1 MAVARVSAMSV
12 VLNRLVRRFLTE
24 RGGVSAVEFAL
35 ILPLMLLIYAGCSEV
50 TTALMIDRKVS
61 RAASTISDLVAQQT
75 SISTTLMNG
84 IFDATTAIIEPYDA
98 SVAKVL
104 VVVIDI
110 KSSGQTVAWSK
121 ARYDTAATANVAPPT
136 ALKVPSTIGSVGDEV
151 VVGRVTYSFTSPF
164 SSILQSFTGSS
175 TYNFSHIFFLKPRQ
189 GTTITFTGG

>member
-1 MAVARVSAMSV
+1 MAVAWVKAAPV
-12 VLNRLVRRFLTE
+12 ALKRLVRRFLAE

-35 ILPLMLLIYAGCSEV
+35 ILPLMLVIYAGCSEV
-50 TTALMIDRKVS
+50 TTALVIDRKVS

-75 SISTTLMNG
+75 SVSTTLMNG
-84 IFDATTAIIEPYDA
+84 IFDATAAIIEPYDA
-98 SVAKVL
+98 SIAKVL

-151 VVGRVTYSFTSPF
+151 VVGRVTYSYSSPF
-164 SSILQSFTGSS
+164 SNIMQSITGSS
-175 TYNFSHIFFLKPRQ
+175 TYNLSHIFYLKPRQ